1 MITVDSGHELQ
12 EMLEF
17 LHGEFCK
24 VASSFMIMLD
34 GELHQ
39 NVVTTLPAQFKQASP
54 PKRALKRVF
63 HKLFDQHGTAMQPQ
77 HLRVLPKTNLNM
89 IRIPN
94 TQQGQPPMKQIR
106 IVGQK
111 PGAMM
116 KTVRLVKSEGPSGGR
131 ENFVPYGKLYRTVLK
146 NGKAIQTPVVTPGT
160 TDLKYKTSEWQKQ
173 RQLQVTQG
181 TTALNG
187 RGVTR
192 KQILTQAV
200 HPVTKKTI
208 DINQNS
214 EVKAEPIDDDD
225 VAEVVEF
232 DDRPLTEV
240 LQHNSNG
247 NNNRNNQYSSD
258 EDNMAVIDC
267 STGNGTD
274 MVTYEGHEEATT
286 IESSEKRVRPPYSVL
301 PRRHVCNIC
310 DKKFVRP
317 AELERHFRI
326 HTGEKPFKCSIC
338 DQEFT
343 RKCHLTKHMIT
354 HDNKQYYCTM
364 CKFKTIRPDT
374 FRRHLKD
381 HTRFVEQN
389 SDASELNQL
398 TQVVK
403 LNFYS
408 FLTFFTLG
416 CDSSNNH

>member
-1 MITVDSGHELQ
+1 MITVDSEHELQ

-17 LHGEFCK
+17 LH
-24 VASSFMIMLD
+24 D

-39 NVVTTLPAQFKQASP
+39 NVVTTLPPQFKQASP
-54 PKRALKRVF
+54 PKRPLKRVF
-63 HKLFDQHGTAMQPQ
+63 HQLFDQDMQHHH

-89 IRIPN
+89 IRVPN
-94 TQQGQPPMKQIR
+94 SHQQQSGQPPIKQVR
-106 IVGQK
+106 IMGQK
-111 PGAMM
+111 PGTMM
-116 KTVRLVKSEGPSGGR
+116 KTVRLVKNEGINGGR

-160 TDLKYKTSEWQKQ
+160 TDVKYKTTEWQKQ

-181 TTALNG
+181 TMALNG
-187 RGVTR
+187 RAVSR
-192 KQILTQAV
+192 KQILTQTV
-200 HPVTKKTI
+200 HTATKKPI

-214 EVKAEPIDDDD
+214 EVKAEPMDDDD

-232 DDRPLTEV
+232 DDRPLNEV
-240 LQHNSNG
+240 LQHNTNG
-247 NNNRNNQYSSD
+247 NNNRNKKYSSD
-258 EDNMAVIDC
+258 DDSMAVIDC

-274 MVTYEGHEEATT
+274 MVTYDGEDEPDQDNKIIT
-286 IESSEKRVRPPYSVL
+286 IESSEKRQRPPYSVL

-326 HTGEKPFKCSIC
+326 HTGEKPFKCNIC

-389 SDASELNQL
+389 SDASELDRL
-398 TQVVK
+398 TQDTTVQIITEDQFDMTDGTNVA
-403 LNFYS
+403 YE
-408 FLTFFTLG
+408 TMTT
-416 CDSSNNH
+416 